1 MNTYTPLH
9 TSALARRFGLTFAA
23 VRHSR
28 LIPRLLDAERERG
41 DLTATIEK
49 LLARVRAYRR
59 AGNATRGSER
69 LDWRFR
75 EGTIRRQLDA
85 TRNRRRWLDGDIAA
99 LTAELRDQARAATP
113 AVATAAPTRP
123 RPVDEHEQRIRDL
136 FTVGS

>member
-1 MNTYTPLH
+1 MNTFTPLH
-9 TSALARRFGLTFAA
+9 TAALSRRFGLTFAA

-49 LLARVRAYRR
+49 LLARVRAYHR
-59 AGNATRGSER
+59 AGNTTRGSER

-75 EGTIRRQLDA
+75 EGAIRRQLDA
-85 TRNRRRWLDGDIAA
+85 ARNRRRWLDGDIAA
-99 LTAELRDQARAATP
+99 LTAEIRDQARAATP
-113 AVATAAPTRP
+113 TVATLAPTR

-136 FTVGS
+136 FAVGQ